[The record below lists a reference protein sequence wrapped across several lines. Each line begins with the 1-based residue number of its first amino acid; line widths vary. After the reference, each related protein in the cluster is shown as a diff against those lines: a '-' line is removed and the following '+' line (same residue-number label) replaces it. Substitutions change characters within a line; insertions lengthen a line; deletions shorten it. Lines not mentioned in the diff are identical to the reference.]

1 LNVTKI
7 IITRCQI
14 FHLKCTKFNF
24 GWGSAPDPDG
34 ELTALPGPQ
43 LDFGKIE
50 GKGEREGEGNEER
63 KGKGQERKK
72 GRDKGRE
79 GREREREMEREGRG
93 RVRGRGEFAHVAE
106 GIDAADTV
114 FGEIN
119 STHTSLAFT
128 FHAVWR
134 SLTNCHDEM

>member
-1 LNVTKI
+1 MVSSQRSQAPSWILEK
-7 IITRCQI
+7 
-14 FHLKCTKFNF
+14 LKEK
-24 GWGSAPDPDG
+24 
-34 ELTALPGPQ
+34 EK
-43 LDFGKIE
+43 GK
-50 GKGEREGEGNEER
+50 EREMRRGRGRDRRGRRGGIKGGKEER
-63 KGKGQERKK
+63 GKGKGK
-72 GRDKGRE
+72 GRDEDGLEE
-79 GREREREMEREGRG
+79 GP
-93 RVRGRGEFAHVAE
+93 RGEFAHVAE